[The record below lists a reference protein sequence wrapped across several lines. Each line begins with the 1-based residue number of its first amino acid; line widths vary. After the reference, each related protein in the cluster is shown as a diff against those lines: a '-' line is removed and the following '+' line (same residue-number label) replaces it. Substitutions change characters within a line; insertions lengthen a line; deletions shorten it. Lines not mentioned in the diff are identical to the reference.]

1 MTTYPK
7 SYSMQKKKIVN
18 IELLGMSSGRWEIR
32 IFRAVLIPR
41 GGKILFTRFHS
52 VVSISK
58 EY

>member
-41 GGKILFTRFHS
+41 EEKNSLHS
-52 VVSISK
+52 VSLSGF
-58 EY
+58 YL